1 MRGGGVF
8 ELSPFLLTILSKA
21 AWIDFVHDFNDATRA
36 RISTGMLNNDPF
48 GPVIGTNKIAGI
60 QRLLDGGGGTTAF
73 HVFRNLLSNLQFG
86 TVRPFEQFLAGAGAT
101 GILHET
107 DILDVV
113 GVPYTEVISSLPNTI
128 APPIAPAIAPAL
140 PVTRVARPIGPIDPS
155 APPPPTYAITSYPTK
170 VNGRYLHTAES
181 FFMVTGQAYQ
191 IFVLMFDAAGC
202 KLNIGDKWLS
212 LGKPGKPGDVSI
224 EYFNVHTNP
233 AFVYHFVILN
243 SKENISDPATKPTSR
258 NVTEALGVEPGQA
271 NICIYFLEE
280 AEPGHTSVY
289 PLVQAGKQ
297 DANGAAF
304 SAFTISTRRTGNENA
319 PKVQATA
326 TTGAGVFNIDDVGA
340 DSEVTA
346 ATQRAVTMALNR
358 RPNEEILLSFIMKR
372 FGDWCQALCLL
383 DKTRKYKVVQVNTG
397 GGAPILGEGDVTTL
411 EALETMN
418 AIVFLLTLDRVLL
431 AFALLLGL
439 NVVFTSKSGSGGV
452 GWLTFFKN
460 TANANVDDAQ
470 ELYNGLESIR
480 STLQLQRDG
489 LAGELEAYETYRG
502 LVTASVGNFP
512 GYPNIFVKLR
522 SMLSMLSFL
531 PKISVIER
539 YITELPLKTALDA
552 AIQNARNPDGSFN
565 KTPELVGL
573 LGTVR
578 SSRDAAKSIG
588 VAISDYTAKKT
599 SLDQLFGAADKREWR
614 EKTGFAREWN
624 AIVSFTFALKK
635 GVMVLP
641 TNQSFV
647 TFRELLQEIK
657 EDATVVGVDVPTI
670 EGVDAAYTAYASA
683 VDPRIPD
690 QVELRAGRNVGA
702 AGTPKKPLS
711 LLFEI
716 FDANL
721 VRGGSKQRGGAR
733 LEDLFESPLTDMV
746 YVNPATSQQFVP
758 LDFVIP
764 RQYETDSPKLREL
777 YAIAT
782 SEATTLLG
790 GQPGSTPDM
799 ITPLADELF
808 ATIYRQGVYGGVVSD
823 GHGRIGSVIDPY
835 LFFHDDDLH
844 TYLLDTPAPRPLPG
858 QSLDPLAHF
867 VYVGLRYMLY
877 MTDTLYQDIARLESV
892 DIENAYEFTEYN
904 RIASVCS
911 TLSTIFVPGTA
922 LVTDSVTYVAFAE
935 ALRGLVVNPIIP
947 DEKDIDTQL
956 DTLVASILGA
966 PVLVAQKLAEFNQEN
981 GENIERSQKM
991 NEENFF
997 AYLRRRQFI
1006 GSFLNRLKQ
1015 MLNGVRNTL
1024 FQCHYASGLYQ
1035 LAYPPQPV
1043 AAPAPPAGGIR
1054 RKTHRRRSLPKLI

>member
-1 MRGGGVF
+1 MSLVFAGRRKEPMRGGGVF
-8 ELSPFLLTILSKA
+8 ELSPFLLAVLAKA
-21 AWIDFVHDFNDATRA
+21 AWIDFVHDFNDGTRA
-36 RISTGMLNNDPF
+36 RISNGMLNNDPF

-60 QRLLDGGGGTTAF
+60 QRLIDGGGGTTAF

-86 TVRPFEQFLAGAGAT
+86 AVKPFEQFLAGAGAT

-107 DILDVV
+107 DILDEVR
-113 GVPYTEVISSLPNTI
+113 VPYAEVISSLPNTI
-128 APPIAPAIAPAL
+128 VDRTAL
-140 PVTRVARPIGPIDPS
+140 PITRVSRPIGPIDPS

-181 FFMVTGQAYQ
+181 FVMVTGQLHQ

-212 LGKPGKPGDVSI
+212 PGGKPGSVS
-224 EYFNVHTNP
+224 EEFFNVHTNP
-233 AFVYHFVILN
+233 AVVYHFVILN

-258 NVTEALGVEPGQA
+258 NVTEALGVEPGQP

-280 AEPGHTSVY
+280 ADPGHTSVY

-304 SAFTISTRRTGNENA
+304 SAFTISTRRTGSENV

-326 TTGAGVFNIDDVGA
+326 TTGAGIFNIDDVGA

-346 ATQRAVTMALNR
+346 ATQRAVTMALNK

-383 DKTRKYKVVQVNTG
+383 DKTRKYKVVQVKTG
-397 GGAPILGEGDVTTL
+397 GGIPILSEGDVTTL
-411 EALETMN
+411 ETLEAGN

-470 ELYNGLESIR
+470 ELYTGLESIR
-480 STLQLQRDG
+480 STLESQRVG
-489 LAGELEAYETYRG
+489 LANEIQTYNSYKDS
-502 LVTASVGNFP
+502 VTANVANFP
-512 GYPNIFVKLR
+512 GYPNMFTILR
-522 SMLSMLSFL
+522 SMLSRLSFL
-531 PKISVIER
+531 PKLSVIER

-552 AIQNARNPDGSFN
+552 AIQNARNPDGSLRR
-565 KTPELVGL
+565 TPELVGL

-599 SLDQLFGAADKREWR
+599 SLEQLFNNNRDEWK
-614 EKTGFAREWN
+614 EKMGFAREWN
-624 AIVSFTFALKK
+624 AIVSFTLALKK

-647 TFRELLQEIK
+647 AFRELLQGIK
-657 EDATVVGVDVPTI
+657 EDAGVVGVDVPAI
-670 EGVDAAYTAYASA
+670 EGVDAAYIAYAA
-683 VDPRIPD
+683 GRGFPD

-711 LLFEI
+711 LLFEN
-716 FDANL
+716 FVSNGMS
-721 VRGGSKQRGGAR
+721 GGGKQRGGA
-733 LEDLFESPLTDMV
+733 LEFGDLFESPLTDMV
-746 YVNPATSQQFVP
+746 YVQRDASVPFVP
-758 LDFVIP
+758 QFVIP
-764 RQYETDSPKLREL
+764 MQYDTGSPLIQSF
-777 YAIAT
+777 AD
-782 SEATTLLG
+782 EARARALTLLS
-790 GQPGSTPDM
+790 GQPEPVTEQMAND
-799 ITPLADELF
+799 LF
-808 ATIYRQGVYGGVVSD
+808 AEILATLYRQGVYGKEVSD
-823 GHGRIGSVIDPY
+823 GHGRIASVIDPY
-835 LFFHDDDLH
+835 VFFHADDLDA
-844 TYLLDTPAPRPLPG
+844 YLSEAPDLVPG
-858 QSLDPLAHF
+858 ANGLPLAQF
-867 VYVGLRYMLY
+867 VYAGLRYMLY
-877 MTDTLYQDIARLESV
+877 KTDTLKQDIARLKSV
-892 DIENAYEFTEYN
+892 DIENAYEFIEYN
-904 RIASVCS
+904 RIAGECNALASITIPS
-911 TLSTIFVPGTA
+911 TPLAFDPTYDTFVK
-922 LVTDSVTYVAFAE
+922 
-935 ALRGLVVNPIIP
+935 ALRGLVVNPITP
-947 DEKDIDTQL
+947 VEKDIDTDL
-956 DTLVASILGA
+956 DTLVASILGS

-981 GENIERSQKM
+981 RENIETSQEM
-991 NEENFF
+991 NTENFF
-997 AYLRRRQFI
+997 AYLRRREFV
-1006 GSFLNRLKQ
+1006 GSFLRRLEG
-1015 MLNGVRNTL
+1015 LLTGVRNAI
-1024 FQCHYASGLYQ
+1024 FQCHYVTGVYQ

-1054 RKTHRRRSLPKLI
+1054 RKTHRRRLPKLI